1 MGSRRHNQLRITA
14 AVPPSKE
21 QAVRHILCSIPLIML
36 LAGCVSMAPAEQTP
50 TVVADIPDTF
60 SGAADNAPYTPAAWW
75 NAFEDPVL
83 DGLVTDALKNNLDI
97 AEAAARLEQ
106 VAAQARITRA
116 SLLPSVNAGV
126 SASQSSS
133 PLAGS
138 AFGDLGGGAINR
150 IENETFSPSLSAAY
164 ELDLFGRAR
173 NDYAAA
179 RQDAAASAY
188 DLQSVQLSAAAQ
200 AISAYFDIV
209 DTRRQI
215 ELTVLIADVLN
226 DRAERTDDQFR
237 RGLSDSFELFQI
249 RQELRSTQASLPQ
262 LESALADT
270 QNRLAVLIGTYPQ
283 PLRDRLSRSLTPRL
297 VFEPVPTGLP
307 VDLLSQRPD
316 VAASW
321 ARLDAARLRIG
332 ARKAERFPQ
341 ISLSASVGTQGDTVS
356 SALDFANNWTTSL
369 AANIVAP
376 IFNAGQISANIR
388 SARAAYDQQAAIYA
402 RTVLTA
408 YQESSSAIEDY
419 EEQCQRYL
427 LIMSQLDDAE
437 LSLDLQKRRFSAGVG
452 SYVSYLD
459 ALTTVYR
466 VRSDLSSSARAT
478 ALARLSVHQALAG
491 DWAPDIEPE
500 KPPMKT
506 VAGPLVADPSD
517 VQKDQP

>member
-1 MGSRRHNQLRITA
+1 M
-14 AVPPSKE
+14 
-21 QAVRHILCSIPLIML
+21 LCTGPIVML

-50 TVVADIPDTF
+50 NIVSDIPDTF
-60 SGAADNAPYTPAAWW
+60 PSEVDGKPYKPAAWW

-106 VAAQARITRA
+106 VTAQARITRA
-116 SLLPSVNAGV
+116 SLLPSVSAGI

-138 AFGDLGGGAINR
+138 AFGDLGAGAINR
-150 IENETFSPSLSAAY
+150 IENETYSPSLSAAY

-179 RQDAAASAY
+179 RQDAVASAY

-215 ELTVLIADVLN
+215 ELTVLISDVLN
-226 DRAERTDDQFR
+226 DRAERTDEQFR

-249 RQELRSTQASLPQ
+249 RQELRSAQASLPQ
-262 LESALADT
+262 FESALADT
-270 QNRLAVLIGTYPQ
+270 ENRLAVLIGTYPQ
-283 PLRDRLSRSLTPRL
+283 PLRQRLSQSLTPRL
-297 VFEPVPTGLP
+297 VFEPVPAGLP
-307 VDLLSQRPD
+307 IDLLSQRPD
-316 VAASW
+316 VAANW

-341 ISLSASVGTQGDTVS
+341 ISLSGSVGTQGDTVS
-356 SALDFANNWTTSL
+356 AALDFADNWTTSL

-376 IFNAGQISANIR
+376 IFNAGRISANIR
-388 SARAAYDQQAAIYA
+388 SARALYDQQAAIYA

-419 EEQCQRYL
+419 EEQRQRYL
-427 LIMSQLDDAE
+427 LITAQLDDAE

-466 VRSDLSSSARAT
+466 VQSDLSSSARAT

-491 DWAPDIEPE
+491 NWAPDIEPE
-500 KPPMKT
+500 KPPMT
-506 VAGPLVADPSD
+506 TQVEQSPPAASD
-517 VQKDQP
+517 VQEDQQ